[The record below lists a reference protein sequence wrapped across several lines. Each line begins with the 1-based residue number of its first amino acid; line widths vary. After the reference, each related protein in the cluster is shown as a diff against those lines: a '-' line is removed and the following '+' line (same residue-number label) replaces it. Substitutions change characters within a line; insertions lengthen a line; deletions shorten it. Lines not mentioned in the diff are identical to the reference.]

1 MMTINEG
8 KELLAESDIG
18 TLPWRQHGDRGFI
31 CDFGDHMSSLS
42 NDADGRV
49 RHIVCTVR
57 PNSGG
62 WTWQV
67 TEEVEGVRL
76 NEEGRAEE
84 VKFFKTE
91 DTAANVDNARFA
103 AERMAAMLSGYGGN
117 GNVEG
122 ELYYGLARELANAAG
137 TMTAFEVRAIL
148 QQFLAAYAAGA
159 KLPVVP
165 EAPTGKR
172 SYWFK

>member
-1 MMTINEG
+1 M
-8 KELLAESDIG
+8 
-18 TLPWRQHGDRGFI
+18 
-31 CDFGDHMSSLS
+31 S

-49 RHIVCTVR
+49 RHIVCMVR
-57 PNSGG
+57 PNSEG

-67 TEEVEGVRL
+67 TEEVVGVGSAKD
-76 NEEGRAEE
+76 GRDEE
-84 VKFFKTE
+84 VELFKAE
-91 DTAANVDNARFA
+91 GTAANVDNARFA
-103 AERMAAMLSGYGGN
+103 AERVAAMLSGDGGN

-148 QQFLAAYAAGA
+148 QQFLTAYAAGA

-165 EAPTGKR
+165 EAPTGKHY
-172 SYWFK
+172 YWFK